1 MVAKPTTAISKK
13 KADNYECLK
22 DPAHRRAPV
31 YTLRV
36 YSRGSATRDCK
47 SADVQSV
54 NAGFYNSTDLK
65 KYFISKLIRNIV

>member
-1 MVAKPTTAISKK
+1 LVGARAVAYASSHDYGGQADYGDQQE

-36 YSRGSATRDCK
+36 YSRGSATRD
-47 SADVQSV
+47 ANRPTFNQ
-54 NAGFYNSTDLK
+54 
-65 KYFISKLIRNIV
+65 